1 VRHELGNELMI
12 CKRKSGVCEEARDE
26 SAQTHAPAPAVF
38 VNAKQDSVAHGCA
51 CSVEHIAQHA
61 ARVLAAGSASAQQ
74 PARASD
80 DVERWLLHDSII
92 GCHVKERRKEKRGG
106 GSIDVG

>member
-1 VRHELGNELMI
+1 MV

-26 SAQTHAPAPAVF
+26 SAQTPAPASAVF
-38 VNAKQDSVAHGCA
+38 VNAKQDSVAHGCT

-61 ARVLAAGSASAQQ
+61 ARVLAAGS
-74 PARASD
+74 D
-80 DVERWLLHDSII
+80 DVERWVLHDCII

-106 GSIDVG
+106 GSIDVA